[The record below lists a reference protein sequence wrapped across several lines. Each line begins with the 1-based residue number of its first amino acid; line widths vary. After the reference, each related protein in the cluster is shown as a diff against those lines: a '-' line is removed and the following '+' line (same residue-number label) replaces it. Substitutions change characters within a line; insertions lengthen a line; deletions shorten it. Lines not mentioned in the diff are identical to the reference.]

1 MADAQLTQGR
11 ARALTEG
18 CDAQVSQA
26 RSRVIYNFPSDE
38 ARSSQI
44 RARAFT
50 AGTSPD
56 MRASQLRARVLI
68 RGRIDN
74 RRVRAWTFS
83 LDGHDFYVLQ
93 LGETETL
100 VCDLATGH
108 WAEWENTERGFW
120 RAVHGRN
127 WTTVGS
133 QILADNGN
141 RTNIVA
147 GDDTFGI
154 LWLLDPQ
161 RGHDDD
167 PADAAETPF
176 RRKAMGGVAMR
187 MRETAQC
194 NQVFLMA
201 NKGTSDLSLAAPTV
215 QLETSDDAEAT
226 WLDQGAITISV
237 GDYSQELSWASLG
250 LISAPGRA
258 FRVTDNCLARVDGLD
273 MR

>member
-1 MADAQLTQGR
+1 MADAQFTQGR

-18 CDAQVSQA
+18 AAGNVSQA
-26 RSRVIYNFPSDE
+26 RSRVLYNFPSVE
-38 ARSSQI
+38 MRASAI

-56 MRASQLRARVLI
+56 MRTSHLRARVLI

-100 VCDLATGH
+100 VCDLATGQ
-108 WAEWENTERGFW
+108 WAEWENTARGFW

-133 QILADNGN
+133 QILADNDN
-141 RTNIVA
+141 KTNIVA

-161 RGHDDD
+161 RGYDDD
-167 PADAAETPF
+167 PADASETPF
-176 RRKAMGGVAMR
+176 TRKAMGGVAMR

-194 NQVFLMA
+194 NECYLLA
-201 NKGTSDLSLAAPTV
+201 NKGAFDLTLTTPTV
-215 QLETSDDAEAT
+215 TLRTSDDAERA
-226 WLDQGAITISV
+226 WIDQGAITV
-237 GDYSQELSWASLG
+237 VADEWDQEFAWRSLG
-250 LISAPGRA
+250 LIGAPGRV
-258 FRVTDNCLARVDGLD
+258 FEISDNCLARLDGLD
-273 MR
+273 IR